1 MLLALMLAA
10 IITERNGTFADAP
23 SNAAESVSSPYIP
36 YGTYTDGSGSTEYL
50 RVGTNLV
57 GAVASAID
65 GLWERV
71 AIPYGWLPGYLA
83 VDEYAELQYPL
94 RETCRSTRRILAK
107 ALNGDGDGRSGQV
120 GIQNAWLRSPIEQTL
135 ADYYIWEAWSPES
148 GLWRTNATHMGIAG
162 GNPIYC
168 INSSGVRF
176 PEYDQYTPDPVA
188 WSSRTAETLFP
199 DAPVPISSEWTAELP
214 FLADRTN
221 DWRSVFPAY
230 LAYEYDEHFFRTNE
244 NDFVAQYWDYTRW
257 HLRRWIIPDHL
268 DHAWGSDVWGS
279 EGSGAGRDLDFALQ
293 SIPVATNAV
302 LEEVLKVD
310 PGWDYFYPPVETNSY
325 WDVSGN
331 LGSFRLNF
339 YGWSG
344 GLLWDNWFE
353 PYPTNYYVETTFD
366 NDLYSL
372 FIFDAPTGAQLYQG
386 SVYGDETL
394 DTVYFDEYTA
404 NRTRIYNDADDFRH
418 WRNMTRRFDWKRLGI
433 ICQLERQMEITYRA
447 REREDYLPL
456 WEFFVRA
463 HRDYTGTFGP
473 VHVKIV
479 DGTIEEFYVVGHKDQ
494 PDARSLKYASWT
506 LADQYA
512 IAQTNRLSAS
522 YPTAR
527 GIVFLAGPFVN
538 TVDTPAD
545 FRGDFTA
552 QDYYVLTQLAA
563 ALSTVDPLP
572 TGSKHF
578 RVDIAPAVDGPRFS
592 AIWITYSA
600 GDTGDTRYYPA
611 PEWFP
616 SFCPYTVPDLESE
629 GVYSLARDDAKE
641 ARDITTRANDA
652 GEEYKLMGRDIPA
665 AYPEEMTV
673 SAVSN
678 LEKRLWAEYI
688 KRISLPTIEVRLA
701 ETNNDYW
708 ASQVD
713 AEPVMPYLPDGTTNV
728 DKRAFRYLNVAGSD
742 LDDFRGERLLSL
754 RDLDA
759 EVKKHFRSMAGRD
772 ITAGLAGRAQF
783 NAREINELNNA
794 LEDADAVP
802 TLEILPPF
810 DDAWLEGIV
819 RFAENAYFEEGD
831 TVDLYTVSGSALTNH
846 WTLVY
851 STTNLN
857 ARAWGSWAV
866 NLSATANAAI
876 TNSGVRVDGHQNQM
890 MKTLWKFKNMRDPT
904 L

>member
-1 MLLALMLAA
+1 MLIALLFAA
-10 IITERNGTFADAP
+10 IITERDGTFADAP

-71 AIPYGWLPGYLA
+71 AIPYGWLPDYLA

-135 ADYYIWEAWSPES
+135 ADYYIWEAWSQEK
-148 GLWRTNATHMGIAG
+148 GLWQTNATHMGIAG

-188 WSSRTAETLFP
+188 WSSRKAESLFP

-268 DHAWGSDVWGS
+268 DHVWGSDVWGS

-293 SIPVATNAV
+293 TIPVATNALLETV
-302 LEEVLKVD
+302 LSVDTGWKYEV
-310 PGWDYFYPPVETNSY
+310 PPVETGSY
-325 WDVSGN
+325 WTVSGP
-331 LGSFRLNF
+331 LGNF
-339 YGWSG
+339 KLGAFYDYVESK
-344 GLLWDNWFE
+344 LWDNYE
-353 PYPTNYYVETTFD
+353 APYPTNLYVEITYTDGYGYEF
-366 NDLYSL
+366 Y
-372 FIFDAPTGAQLYQG
+372 IFDIPTSEGVYQYLVAGDDEDDYLQFGDYQAQ
-386 SVYGDETL
+386 
-394 DTVYFDEYTA
+394 
-404 NRTRIYNDADDFRH
+404 RTRLYADQDDYTH

-506 LADQYA
+506 LAGQYA

-600 GDTGDTRYYPA
+600 DDTRYYPA

-616 SFCPYTVPDLESE
+616 SFRPYTVPDIESE

-641 ARDITTRANDA
+641 ARDITTMSNDA

-665 AYPEEMTV
+665 AYPEQMTV

-794 LEDADAVP
+794 LADADAVP
-802 TLEILPPF
+802 VLEIISSF
-810 DDAWLEGIV
+810 DDVWLEGIV
-819 RFAENAYFEEGD
+819 RFANNAYFEEGD
-831 TVDLYTVSGSALTNH
+831 TVDLYTVSGAATNH
-846 WTLVY
+846 STLVY
-851 STTNLN
+851 SSTNLN
-857 ARAWGSWAV
+857 ARAWGSWSV